1 MRRDAESKLLEWKN
15 NKSHKPLIVAG
26 ARQVGKTWLMQ
37 EFGRVHYSKTAYI
50 KFDNNPRAAA
60 AFAGSMSPKDLL
72 PYLQAE
78 AGVTITPSD
87 TLVIF
92 DEVQEVPRAVTALK
106 YFSEEAPQIDVMAA
120 GSSLGIAM
128 HKGTSFPVGK
138 VSFLD
143 LYPLTFG
150 EYLQAVG
157 EEQLADMLMADDE
170 QFASVRFFH
179 EKLIGQLKQY
189 MFVGGMPEV
198 VARYSEDADFVK
210 AREIQDEIIRTYRN
224 DFSKYAPAELIP
236 RLELVWDSIAS
247 QLSREN
253 KKFIYTAVKPGG
265 RGRDFELAIKWL
277 EDCSLVYK
285 IPKITTPREPMKSY
299 EDFGAFKLFMSDV
312 GLLGALSKVT
322 ARMILDGDDMFTHF
336 KGALAEQ
343 YVCQEMIASKFPSG
357 IGYWSSETSKNE
369 IDFAFQSDD
378 YGVVPVEVKSGE
390 NRKAK
395 SLKTYI
401 DKFEP
406 RLAFRLSSIE
416 AQRGEKIYDL
426 PLYAVSRMRRY
437 V

>member
-1 MRRDAESKLLEWKN
+1 MLRDAENKLIEWKSG
-15 NKSHKPLIVAG
+15 KFHKPLIVAG

-37 EFGRVHYSKTAYI
+37 EFGRKHYSKTAYI
-50 KFDNNPRAAA
+50 KFDNNPRASA

-78 AGVTITPSD
+78 AGVTITPND
-87 TLVIF
+87 TLLIF
-92 DEVQEVPRAVTALK
+92 DEVQEVPRAVTSLK
-106 YFSEEAPQIDVMAA
+106 YFAEEAPQIDVVAA

-143 LYPLTFG
+143 LYPLTFC
-150 EYLQAVG
+150 EYLRAVG
-157 EEQLADMLMADDE
+157 EEQLADMFASDDK
-170 QFASVRFFH
+170 QFAAIQFFH
-179 EKLIGQLKQY
+179 EKLIGQVKQY

-198 VARYSEDADFVK
+198 VAKYSQEADFAA
-210 AREIQDEIIRTYRN
+210 AREIQNEIIRTYRN

-277 EDCSLVYK
+277 EDCSLVYR
-285 IPKITTPREPMKSY
+285 IPKITVPREPMKSY
-299 EDFGAFKLFMSDV
+299 EDFGSFKLFMSDV

-322 ARMILDGDDMFTHF
+322 ARMILDGDDIFTHF

-343 YVCQEMIASKFPSG
+343 YVCQEMIASNFPSG
-357 IGYWSSETSKNE
+357 ISYWSSDTSKNE

-395 SLKTYI
+395 SLKAYI
-401 DKFEP
+401 DKYGSK
-406 RLAFRLSSIE
+406 LAFRLSSKE
-416 AQRGEKIYDL
+416 MQRGEKIYDL
-426 PLYAVSRMRRY
+426 PLYAASRMRSF
-437 V
+437 